1 MKTSRPSLKYW
12 IFAGLAALLLTPAT
26 AQADVGTPLMWA
38 TLLHLFIG
46 NLLIGIFEG
55 YLLAKFFK
63 LPKLRSIILMIIAN
77 YVSMWLG
84 GLLLLGWLSS
94 LIPVDLSSGRWIYPG
109 LILLS
114 FILTLLMEYPF
125 VFGVFKGVQGK
136 WKTAWKGTLL
146 TQSLSYII
154 LFGWYG
160 MTSHATLYTENKV
173 VSMSEMELPKEVT
186 IYFISV
192 EDGYVYSGNLS
203 EQNWQKVYDLDKKD

>member
-1 MKTSRPSLKYW
+1 MKTDSHSLKFW
-12 IFAGLAALLLTPAT
+12 IFAGLAVLLLSPAT
-26 AQADVGTPLMWA
+26 AHADVGTPLMWA
-38 TLLHLFIG
+38 TLFHLFIG

-55 YLLAKFFK
+55 YLLAKFFT

-125 VFGVFKGVQGK
+125 VFGAFKGVQGK
-136 WKTAWKGTLL
+136 W
-146 TQSLSYII
+146 
-154 LFGWYG
+154 
-160 MTSHATLYTENKV
+160 
-173 VSMSEMELPKEVT
+173 
-186 IYFISV
+186 
-192 EDGYVYSGNLS
+192 
-203 EQNWQKVYDLDKKD
+203 